1 MAEQVTFGVELGYV
15 KCGVV
20 IWVNFISGMGMSTP
34 TINCMVSSIGNT
46 VSDYSG
52 DVDRSMPGNDF
63 LLYDANSLIL
73 WFRWVAAN
81 V

>member
-1 MAEQVTFGVELGYV
+1 MAEQATFGVELGYV
-15 KCGVV
+15 
-20 IWVNFISGMGMSTP
+20 IMSDHGSTLSLDYGTP

-52 DVDRSMPGNDF
+52 DVDHSMPGNDF

-73 WFRWVAAN
+73 WFCRVAAN